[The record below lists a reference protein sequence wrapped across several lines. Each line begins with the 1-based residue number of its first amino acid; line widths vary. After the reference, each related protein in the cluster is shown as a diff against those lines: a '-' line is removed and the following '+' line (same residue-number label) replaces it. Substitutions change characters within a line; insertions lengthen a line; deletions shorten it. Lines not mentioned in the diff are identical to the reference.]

1 MLGGGT
7 FLTQN
12 KVLSGTYI
20 NFVSAARASVSL
32 SDRGVVAMPIELD
45 WGAEGAVITCDAAD
59 FQKEAHKLFG
69 YDFTHEKMLLL
80 KELFKGAKLAH
91 LYRTNV
97 GGEKATA
104 THNALTVEAKCSG
117 IRGNDIRITIR
128 SVVDAPSSFVVSTY
142 LEDKKVDE
150 QKAATIEELKENDF
164 VRFTGSGALSAT
176 AGMSLSG
183 GTNKATV
190 NGAYSEFLEKIE
202 SYGLNIIA
210 YPGTNETIKSLFVEF
225 VKRMRDEHGIKIQA
239 VLYKKSDADHEGIIS
254 VDTAVTSEGMTESD
268 LVYWLAGKEAGCSI
282 NRSLVNAKYDG
293 ELKMDVNYKQREL
306 EQAVKTGKI
315 LFHKVGEQIRLLDDI
330 NTFISFTKDKNED
343 FAQNQIIRILDQDA
357 IETARIFNE
366 RYLGKENNN
375 HAGRVNLWADYVT
388 LAEELQRLGAITNF
402 KSEDIKVELGS
413 AKNAVMVEKKI
424 QPVVAMTKL
433 YVTVIVE

>member
-1 MLGGGT
+1 M
-7 FLTQN
+7 
-12 KVLSGTYI
+12 
-20 NFVSAARASVSL
+20 
-32 SDRGVVAMPIELD
+32 
-45 WGAEGAVITCDAAD
+45 
-59 FQKEAHKLFG
+59 
-69 YDFTHEKMLLL
+69 
-80 KELFKGAKLAH
+80 
-91 LYRTNV
+91 
-97 GGEKATA
+97 
-104 THNALTVEAKCSG
+104 
-117 IRGNDIRITIR
+117 
-128 SVVDAPSSFVVSTY
+128 
-142 LEDKKVDE
+142 
-150 QKAATIEELKENDF
+150 
-164 VRFTGSGALSAT
+164 
-176 AGMSLSG
+176 
-183 GTNKATV
+183 
-190 NGAYSEFLEKIE
+190 
-202 SYGLNIIA
+202 
-210 YPGTNETIKSLFVEF
+210 
-225 VKRMRDEHGIKIQA
+225 
-239 VLYKKSDADHEGIIS
+239 LYKKSDADHEGIIS

>member
-80 KELFKGAKLAH
+80 RELFKGAKLAH